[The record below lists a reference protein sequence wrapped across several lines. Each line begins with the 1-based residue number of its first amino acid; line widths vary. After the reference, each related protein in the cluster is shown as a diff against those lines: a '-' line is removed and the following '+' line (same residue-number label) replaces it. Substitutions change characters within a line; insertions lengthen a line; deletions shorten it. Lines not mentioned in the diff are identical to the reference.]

1 MKTNARRLLAGC
13 LMVAMTS
20 MALSGCVVA
29 RAGARCRPNGAWG
42 RDSTF
47 VLHCQNGRWVRT
59 ITIARFAQ
67 ILLRNAAI
75 AEHDHRGTRAREA
88 RADLDHDR
96 PPRPPRRPS
105 TTTTS
110 TTTTTVKAA
119 HYVSLDHVTTYV
131 GSVPNWTDAVPGDWA
146 PASDDFRIVAPG
158 ADACANDGDVT
169 PQFTAS
175 LDDTNTLQLQLTLT
189 WTEDPMGDGPQGQWQ
204 CAMAP
209 QVTLALYTSA
219 DPDATILGFADVN
232 FDSDLT
238 H

>member
-1 MKTNARRLLAGC
+1 VKTNTRRLLAGSI
-13 LMVAMTS
+13 MVAMMS
-20 MALSGCVVA
+20 MALTGCQVA

-67 ILLRNAAI
+67 ILLRDAA
-75 AEHDHRGTRAREA
+75 
-88 RADLDHDR
+88 
-96 PPRPPRRPS
+96 PPSTTTVAPAPEMPAPTS

-110 TTTTTVKAA
+110 TTTTSTTTTSTTTTVKAA
-119 HYVSLDHVTTYV
+119 HYVSLDHVTTYR
-131 GSVPNWTDAVPGDWA
+131 GSVPDWTDAVPGDWA
-146 PASDDFRIVAPG
+146 PASDDFRIVALG

-209 QVTLALYTSA
+209 HVTLALYTSA
-219 DPDATILGFADVN
+219 DPDATILGFADV
-232 FDSDLT
+232 DLASDLIR
-238 H
+238 

>member
-1 MKTNARRLLAGC
+1 VKMNAHRLLAGSI
-13 LMVAMTS
+13 MVAMMS
-20 MALSGCVVA
+20 MVLTGCDVA

-67 ILLRNAAI
+67 ILSRNAAS
-75 AEHDHRGTRAREA
+75 ATTTTVA
-88 RADLDHDR
+88 
-96 PPRPPRRPS
+96 PPTEKLVPTSTTTTSSTTTS

-131 GSVPNWTDAVPGDWA
+131 ASVPDWTDAVPGDWA
-146 PASDDFRIVAPG
+146 PASDDDFRIIAPG
-158 ADACANDGDVT
+158 ADDCANDGDVT
-169 PQFTAS
+169 PQFAAS
-175 LDDTNTLQLQLTLT
+175 VDDTGTLQLTLT
-189 WTEDPMGDGPQGQWQ
+189 LRWTEDPMGDGPQGQWR

-209 QVTLALYTSA
+209 QVALALYAST
-219 DPDATILGFADVN
+219 DPDAAMLGSADVN

-238 H
+238 N